1 MDNKMM
7 ENWQDYSKTA
17 LASAKELEI
26 LNTHI
31 VEKLTGKQMEL
42 ANVAFETGTK
52 YLSPLTE
59 IKGYQE
65 LLAEQTKLATAFN
78 EKLIETARV
87 TADILTESRESYQA
101 WMEKSMKVFTNNA
114 DFSFPGFPGLT
125 PAKKPVAKK
134 AA

>member
-17 LASAKELEI
+17 LASAKELEV
-26 LNTHI
+26 LNTSI

-52 YLSPLTE
+52 YLNSLTE
-59 IKGYQE
+59 IKGYQD
-65 LLAEQTKLATAFN
+65 LLAEQTKLATEFN

-114 DFSFPGFPGLT
+114 DFAFPGIPGLT